1 MNKQNIKDY
10 NTANLTMESATP
22 NVSVIVPCQNEVKY
36 ISGCLES
43 LLSSSYPPGKI
54 EIIVIDG
61 MSSDGTRGI
70 LSEIAKDHPEI
81 RLIDNTKKITPS
93 ALNLGIQNSTG
104 ELIMIA
110 SAHSSFPANY
120 IPELVCK
127 LYELDADVTGGTLNT
142 VAKNPTPKAL
152 SIVKILSNRFGV
164 GNSMFRIGA
173 GSHQIVDTV
182 PFGIYKR
189 EVFKVSGLYNEKLVR
204 NHDIELSKRILKAKR
219 KIYLV
224 SGVSCNYYARE
235 TFADLALNNFRNGYW
250 NILTVYITKMFS
262 SLAIRHFVPLLF
274 LLSLIMPFFLV
285 SLSGYFLLIPVVTF
299 AVYNIFIL
307 MVSLRLKSKGGG
319 LTYLVRGFYVLHF
332 SYGFGS
338 FIGLLRIDKLFSHH
352 V

>member
-1 MNKQNIKDY
+1 MNKQNIKDDY
-10 NTANLTMESATP
+10 ATNLTVETGP
-22 NVSVIVPCQNEVKY
+22 PVVSVIVPCQNEVKY
-36 ISGCLES
+36 ISDCLES
-43 LLSSSYPPGKI
+43 LLNSSYPPGKI

-61 MSSDGTRGI
+61 MSSDGTREI

-81 RLIDNTKKITPS
+81 RLIDNPKKITPS
-93 ALNLGIQNSTG
+93 ALNLGIQNSSG

-120 IPELVCK
+120 IPELVGK

-142 VAKNPTPKAL
+142 IAKNPTPKAL

-182 PFGIYKR
+182 PFGIYKK

-219 KIYLV
+219 KIFLV
-224 SGVSCNYYARE
+224 SGVTCNYYARE
-235 TFADLALNNFRNGYW
+235 TFTDLALNNFRNGYW
-250 NILTVYITKMFS
+250 NILTVYITKKFS
-262 SLAIRHFVPLLF
+262 SLSLRHFVPLLF
-274 LLSLIMPFFLV
+274 LLSLIIPFFLV
-285 SLSGYFLLIPVVTF
+285 SLSGYFMLIPILTF
-299 AVYNIFIL
+299 ALYNIFIL
-307 MVSLRLKSKGGG
+307 MVSLKLKSKDSG

-338 FIGLLRIDKLFSHH
+338 LIGLLRIDKLFSHH